1 MPQSAMVFV
10 PPTDAYAQASAAAQ
24 PSSSAAPDAPA
35 ATPAMTTLY
44 GHAVGPLNTAYYLD
58 VFDRLDGSGR
68 STVGWNWAAA
78 LCTLNWLI
86 YRRLWNA
93 ALVYLAAAEGL
104 ALLVFGVGRPLLDW
118 PAPVE
123 WGVIGAFVLASIVVP
138 GWYGNG
144 LMYAEVRKRIDRA
157 LTASATVAEAGE
169 RLARQAPTRRRLQ
182 LQAGL
187 NALLLLAVVGAAL
200 WWPKGEIAG
209 AATQPEPRV
218 WDGNVVQG
226 PVASAPVPAE
236 PAAPPAALRQPAP
249 ETAPATAAES
259 ASAAAHAPDA
269 ATAQT
274 PAPAG
279 GRASAAIAAI
289 PPSQVRAASAPAASA
304 PAASAPAATPGS
316 TAVSSAVS
324 APVSATD
331 RAPTPSTAS
340 SPAARATPAG
350 ASAPVAA
357 PAAQAASAPAAS
369 APARDA
375 SSNVRPRA
383 SEPAR
388 PAPREDAR
396 SPARAPER
404 PASAAAPAASRNPA
418 LVPVG
423 TAPGFYLNVGLFA
436 EEANARKAQARLL
449 NEGLPAFRQ
458 ELDTAQGR
466 RIRVRVGPYA
476 TRAQADR
483 AAAAVRALSLEAVVF
498 QKKD

>member
-1 MPQSAMVFV
+1 MVFV

-169 RLARQAPTRRRLQ
+169 RLEREAPTRRRLQ
-182 LQAGL
+182 WIVAA
-187 NALLLLAVVGAAL
+187 NAALALLAVLAAL
-200 WWPKGEIAG
+200 WWPKGPIPG
-209 AATQPEPRV
+209 ASPQPEPRV
-218 WDGNVVQG
+218 WDGSGSAG
-226 PVASAPVPAE
+226 P
-236 PAAPPAALRQPAP
+236 
-249 ETAPATAAES
+249 
-259 ASAAAHAPDA
+259 
-269 ATAQT
+269 
-274 PAPAG
+274 
-279 GRASAAIAAI
+279 
-289 PPSQVRAASAPAASA
+289 APAASA
-304 PAASAPAATPGS
+304 AATAQAAAPESAASAAALPTSAAADTPASPPQAAAPAAQPLSQPASQPAQASAATETPQAAAPAPASAPASAPAAT
-316 TAVSSAVS
+316 
-324 APVSATD
+324 
-331 RAPTPSTAS
+331 
-340 SPAARATPAG
+340 
-350 ASAPVAA
+350 AA
-357 PAAQAASAPAAS
+357 PPGPKASAPAPTASTPPSPQSRSTAREAS
-369 APARDA
+369 APE
-375 SSNVRPRA
+375 S
-383 SEPAR
+383 AR
-388 PAPREDAR
+388 PAARET
-396 SPARAPER
+396 ARATER
-404 PASAAAPAASRNPA
+404 KASGPAPAASRDQA

-423 TAPGFYLNVGLFA
+423 SAPGFYLNVGLFA
-436 EEANARKAQARLL
+436 DEANARKAQARLL

-458 ELDTAQGR
+458 ELDTTQGR

-476 TRAQADR
+476 TRAQAER
-483 AAAAVRALSLEAVVF
+483 AAASVRALSLEAVVF
-498 QKKD
+498 QKKH